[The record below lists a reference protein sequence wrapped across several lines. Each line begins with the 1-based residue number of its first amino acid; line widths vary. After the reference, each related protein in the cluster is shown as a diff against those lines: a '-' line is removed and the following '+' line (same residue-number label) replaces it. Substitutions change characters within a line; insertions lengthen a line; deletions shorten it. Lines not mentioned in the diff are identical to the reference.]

1 MPVLQARSPM
11 GDMQEATTHWCFL
24 PSLSPSLPSLLS
36 LPLCLKWINKTFFKK
51 WGRILPLCYIQPRS
65 ALSQAARPQ
74 SVVCHLYVQ
83 EHVGTHTC
91 TSDWLQWILVS
102 TLHGIGNHHSFLIL
116 NICLSVFTQDQ
127 TPYSYV
133 EIPVSFFQSV
143 CIQQSHSPNTCI
155 FIQLMGIEDR
165 FPALFCPQSDL
176 LVSYLNRWIQ
186 NSIWGE
192 ARSKTLPSD
201 SMQAWKGQYF
211 VGNVTATSS
220 GANRD
225 CALWSYFRYNPREN

>member
-1 MPVLQARSPM
+1 M
-11 GDMQEATTHWCFL
+11 
-24 PSLSPSLPSLLS
+24 
-36 LPLCLKWINKTFFKK
+36 
-51 WGRILPLCYIQPRS
+51 
-65 ALSQAARPQ
+65 
-74 SVVCHLYVQ
+74 
-83 EHVGTHTC
+83 GTHTC

-116 NICLSVFTQDQ
+116 NVCLSVFTQDQ

-176 LVSYLNRWIQ
+176 LVSYPNRWIQ

-192 ARSKTLPSD
+192 ARSKRCPLIACKHGKANILSEMWQLPHPGPTETVPCDPISD
-201 SMQAWKGQYF
+201 TIHGKIKPY
-211 VGNVTATSS
+211 
-220 GANRD
+220 
-225 CALWSYFRYNPREN
+225 L